1 MDSLYRGIED
11 NTVSYPDGK
20 LYGKDILESSPKE
33 SLAKELRFFLKTYK
47 VRTSWKSVTNIINL
61 HDHLKGYHIA
71 DSLTSTELDI
81 LTECLKHKY
90 PDLTHKGMDV
100 RTWSKL

>member
-1 MDSLYRGIED
+1 MDSLYRGLED
-11 NTVSYPDGK
+11 ATVNYPDGK
-20 LYGKDILESSPKE
+20 LYGKDVLRNTSQER
-33 SLAKELRFFLKTYK
+33 LAKELQYFLTIYK
-47 VRTSWKSVTNIINL
+47 VRNSWKTVTNIVNL
-61 HDHLKGYHIA
+61 HDHLKGYPMVET
-71 DSLTSTELDI
+71 LTSVELDT